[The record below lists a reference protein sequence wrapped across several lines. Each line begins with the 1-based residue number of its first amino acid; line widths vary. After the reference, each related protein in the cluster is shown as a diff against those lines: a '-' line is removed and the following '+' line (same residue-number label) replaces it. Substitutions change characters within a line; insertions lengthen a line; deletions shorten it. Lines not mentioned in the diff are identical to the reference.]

1 MADGSDYEV
10 TKRGQSSTVKP
21 KKSAFG
27 FENPVMVAVA
37 IVLTIVLAVFY
48 STQIGFQPEKPAWAC
63 NWALLIF
70 ANIALSIFVLRLTD
84 AIDNKKPEP
93 GISARNIFIISL
105 GVVITVG
112 LYVCIELFVVLKP
125 ALPKIIGGNWK
136 TDFGFHPEASQATEQ
151 NNVVRL
157 LAMTIYNSLHHYSA
171 ACDGINAGKHGVELV
186 GELKGK
192 TYGCVQDKTYIDF
205 LWWYVPALLTTL
217 VLTIA
222 AAFWARNLAKAE
234 SKGGKK
240 SLLRIGDTDADTA
253 DADFIARIRQ
263 ALADKQ
269 AELLKLRQT
278 YDTEAGARKTVEGQI
293 ADLKMQLS
301 VLEADLSCVET
312 AAAEMAR
319 IKAQADALEQ
329 KLAPCIAGLS
339 GATVAVFQD
348 VMKIFAKA
356 RQDLGI
362 APQGLSAHATALRKK
377 IDEIKARIGGTASPV
392 TDTAARIARLEGEIE
407 ALTTWLKA
415 SDARVKPSLKT
426 VELDEHDQVV
436 IPGLLVGGRYKL
448 SEISDE
454 NPAHPLGMLIFATVL
469 LTVNNFAIAPE
480 ISPAVNPGDWYPLA
494 NIAVLAA
501 LGALTF
507 VVLNLFRRRDATTT
521 VPWLSWLITAG
532 AVLLSIILAWIIA
545 HLPPPPGP
553 VVILPPPPPAIQVE
567 PMTVSCEMATNLN
580 GKDGKAGRATIAW
593 TFGSP
598 EQISLFEAA
607 PAACRIALKDDPEPK
622 YAVAVGIASQEGG
635 GDQFALSAQRAA
647 RLADVFQSQHDK
659 AKVYLLVVG
668 KHKQDGHDVTPVKPD
683 PLHLAT
689 SEQRQAVLLGGNID
703 KETNDSV
710 LLFNEA
716 IAQLKQRL
724 PLGEYP
730 LQCFYQRD
738 SKTSAWTVVQT
749 TPKDAAGKATDGK
762 TANTKPADTKTADT
776 KTVPPECPAIP

>member
-1 MADGSDYEV
+1 MADGSDYEI
-10 TKRGQSSTVKP
+10 TARGQQSTAKP
-21 KKSAFG
+21 RARSAFG
-27 FENPVMVAVA
+27 FENPVMVAVC
-37 IVLTIVLAVFY
+37 VLLTIFLAVFY

-70 ANIALSIFVLRLTD
+70 ANIALSILVLRLTD

-125 ALPKIIGGNWK
+125 ALPQLGIGSWQTG
-136 TDFGFHPEASQATEQ
+136 FGFKPDAVQATEQ
-151 NNVVRL
+151 NNVIRL
-157 LAMTIYNSLHHYSA
+157 LAMTIYNSLHHYDQ
-171 ACDGINAGKHGVELV
+171 ACVGINTGDHPVKLV
-186 GELKGK
+186 GDLKGK
-192 TYGCVQDKTYIDF
+192 TFGCVQGENYVDF
-205 LWWYVPALLTTL
+205 LWWYVPALLIAL
-217 VLTIA
+217 VLTITA
-222 AAFWARNLAKAE
+222 AVFARNLAQAE

-240 SLLRIGDTDADTA
+240 SLSRIGDTDADNA

-278 YDTEAGARKTVEGQI
+278 YDAEAGARKTVEGQI
-293 ADLKMQLS
+293 ANLQTQLS

-312 AAAEMAR
+312 AAIEMVR

-356 RQDLGI
+356 RQDLGM
-362 APQGLSAHATALRKK
+362 APQGLNAHATALRKK
-377 IDEIKARIGGTASPV
+377 IDEIKARIGGVTLPA

-415 SDARVKPSLKT
+415 SDARVKPSLKA

-448 SEISDE
+448 SEVSDE
-454 NPAHPLGMLIFATVL
+454 NPAHPLGMLIFAAVL

-480 ISPAVNPGDWYPLA
+480 ISPAVNPGGWYPAA
-494 NIAVLAA
+494 NIAVFAA
-501 LGALTF
+501 LGVLTLF
-507 VVLNLFRRRDATTT
+507 VLNLFRRRDATTT
-521 VPWLSWLITAG
+521 VPWVSWLVTAG
-532 AVLLSIILAWIIA
+532 AVLLSIVLAWFIA
-545 HLPPPPGP
+545 HLPPPPKP
-553 VVILPPPPPAIQVE
+553 VVILPPPPPAIRVE
-567 PMTVSCEMATNLN
+567 PMTVSCEMATDLS
-580 GKDGKAGRATIAW
+580 GKAGRTTIAW

-598 EQISLFEAA
+598 EQVSLFEAA
-607 PAACRIALKDDPEPK
+607 PSACRIALKDDPEPK

-647 RLADVFQSQHDK
+647 RLADVFQLQHDK

-668 KHKQDGHDVTPVKPD
+668 KHKQDGHDMMSVKPD

-689 SEQRQAVLLGGNID
+689 SEQRQAVLLGGNVD
-703 KETNDSV
+703 KETQDSV
-710 LLFNEA
+710 LLFNDA
-716 IAQLKQRL
+716 VGQLKQRL
-724 PLGEYP
+724 SLGEYP
-730 LQCFYQRD
+730 LQCFYQHD
-738 SKTSAWTVVQT
+738 SKTSAWTAVRT
-749 TPKDAAGKATDGK
+749 TPKG
-762 TANTKPADTKTADT
+762 ADTKTADI
-776 KTVPPECPAIP
+776 KTAPAECPAIP